1 MTRSRLLTN
10 RAEWSTMKDI
20 QIAANRSSHMVGKA
34 FRAGEISDTYAVLG
48 HMRLVPKADA
58 DKWIA
63 ENKVDK
69 PRAFLTPLEP
79 KKKQVC
85 PPSPFHGKKKN

>member
-1 MTRSRLLTN
+1 MIRSRLLTN

-20 QIAANRSSHMVGKA
+20 QKAANRSQHMVGKA
-34 FRAGEISDTYAVLG
+34 FRQGKISDTYAVLG

-58 DKWIA
+58 DRWI
-63 ENKVDK
+63 ENHKLDK

-79 KKKQVC
+79 KVVC
-85 PPSPFHGKKKN
+85 PPSPFHGKRKS